1 MKKSETNAC
10 LIAGVLATSI
20 LLTGCGG
27 GSGGGMGGL
36 GATGASGATGATGGA
51 GVPGLPGGGLNLSDL
66 LSGQGVTL
74 AGNIFGQE
82 GVVARAL
89 SSQDVADLAAAGI
102 LGTQGVQALERNGQI
117 IGFEG
122 PRGTVFGVPVQGTGA
137 LPVLGGITLP
147 ALPTAIPRVG
157 ILGL

>member
-1 MKKSETNAC
+1 MKKSETTAY
-10 LIAGVLATSI
+10 LIAGVLATSV
-20 LLTGCGG
+20 LMTGCGG

-36 GATGASGATGATGGA
+36 GASGATGVAGA
-51 GVPGLPGGGLNLSDL
+51 PGLPGGGLNLSDL

-74 AGNIFGQE
+74 AANVLGQE

-89 SSQDVADLAAAGI
+89 SSRDVADLAAAGI
-102 LGTQGVQALERNGQI
+102 LGTQGVQVLERNGQI

-122 PRGTVFGVPVQGTGA
+122 PRGTVFGVPVQGGGF
-137 LPVLGGITLP
+137 PVLGGITLP
-147 ALPTAIPRVG
+147 ALPTSIPRVG

>member
-1 MKKSETNAC
+1 MKKSETNAY
-10 LIAGVLATSI
+10 LIAGVLATSV

-36 GATGASGATGATGGA
+36 GATGTAGATGGA
-51 GVPGLPGGGLNLSDL
+51 GAPGSPGGLNLSDL

-102 LGTQGVQALERNGQI
+102 LGTQGVQVLERNGQI

-147 ALPTAIPRVG
+147 ALPTTIPRVG

>member
-10 LIAGVLATSI
+10 ILAGVLATSI

-36 GATGASGATGATGGA
+36 GATGTAGATGGA
-51 GVPGLPGGGLNLSDL
+51 GGAGAPGSPGGLNLSDL

-102 LGTQGVQALERNGQI
+102 LGTQGVQVLERNGQI

-147 ALPTAIPRVG
+147 TLPTTIPRVG